1 MKNNNINSGAE
12 VVGFDDPTDE
22 EFEFKELKYS
32 RSNCF
37 GDRTIGVSEVDE
49 NGYIYID
56 CIKGEK
62 QIRASIGI
70 EDKKHSSYLA
80 ISIQGKNVSDKKVA
94 KIGAKIKGIQ
104 REGKNKPDLA
114 ITLHKVLDVI
124 ITSMKEI
131 DL

>member
-1 MKNNNINSGAE
+1 MKDNNINSGAE
-12 VVGFDDPTDE
+12 VEGFGNPTDE

-32 RSNCF
+32 HSDCF
-37 GDRTIGVSEVDE
+37 GDRTIGISEVDE

-62 QIRASIGI
+62 QIRTSIGI
-70 EDKKHSSYLA
+70 EDKKHSSYVA
-80 ISIQGKNVSDKKVA
+80 ISIQWKNVSDKKVA
-94 KIGAKIKGIQ
+94 KIGSKIKGIQ
-104 REGKNKPDLA
+104 RKEKDELDLYR
-114 ITLHKVLDVI
+114 TLHKVFDVI

>member
-1 MKNNNINSGAE
+1 MKDNNINSGAE
-12 VVGFDDPTDE
+12 VVGFDNPMDE
-22 EFEFKELKYS
+22 ENEFKELKYS
-32 RSNCF
+32 HSSCF
-37 GDRTIGVSEVDE
+37 GDRTIGVSEADE

-62 QIRASIGI
+62 QIRVSISV
-70 EDKKHSSYLA
+70 EDEERSSYVV
-80 ISIQGKNVSDKKVA
+80 ISIQGKNVSDKKVE

-104 REGKNKPDLA
+104 REGKNKLDLST
-114 ITLHKVLDVI
+114 TLRKVLDVI